1 MLNINEIIACTLD
14 IDRTSTYESNFV
26 GFTFNSQEEDLDS
39 LEELL
44 KDF

>member
-1 MLNINEIIACTLD
+1 MNINEIIACTLD
-14 IDRTSTYESNFV
+14 ENYDDYENESILFR
-26 GFTFNSQEEDLDS
+26 FNTTEEDLDS